1 MSRAVKYLL
10 FSIGGVVGLLLIGAV
25 AFLLLFDPNDFRDRI
40 AEETERKTGR
50 ELRIDGEIELTL
62 FPWLAIGIGKTTL
75 GNAPGF
81 ADEPFASFESARL
94 SVRVLPM
101 LLRREV
107 SIGTA
112 ELDSL
117 ELNLAIAANG
127 TTNWDDL
134 VAAGEAA
141 PAETPDAEPAGIVL
155 DIANIELRNANI
167 RYDDA
172 ANGDRYQLAD
182 VNLTSGR
189 VAAGEPV
196 PLAGGFRFELQP
208 AAISGA
214 LAFETEA
221 TFDTGAASIRLADTA
236 LEATLEGLAD
246 VPVTLVL
253 EAPVITADTANEILA
268 PGALEFEV
276 LDVEVIASIEPF
288 SYAGDPEFAAT
299 LEVAA
304 FSPRSLLE
312 RLAVE
317 MPPTADPNAFGM
329 LRLEAE
335 GMVSTAAA
343 ALTNVELAIDETV
356 VTGSLTLPLDGAG
369 TIRFDLAGDTINL
382 SRYMAPAEAQ
392 PASVEAEI
400 PVEIPVELIR
410 ALNVNGSLE
419 LAEGFLGAMRFTNV
433 DLGLT
438 SAAGRL
444 RIHPIAAELYDG
456 TYSGDIRIDASG
468 SVPTISVNEQLANVQ
483 LGALVAAMFEQENL
497 SGTINGSFVLAGR
510 GADLAAIQR
519 DLDGKLSFEL
529 NDGAYEGTD
538 LWYEVRRAYAL
549 VKQQPPPQPELPVR
563 TSFSNVRVQGPVS
576 AGVFSNPDLFAEL
589 PFMQIRGR
597 GSVDLAA
604 ATMDYRLSARVL
616 ETPELVQAASAEEIS
631 DLTKAVIPL
640 RITGP
645 LSAPKP
651 SVDIEGMLRERAE
664 QEVDKLKDRLLDKV
678 LGGDESGKDEDAE
691 ATDDGKK
698 DAEDKLK
705 ESLRNIF
712 KR

>member
-1 MSRAVKYLL
+1 
-10 FSIGGVVGLLLIGAV
+10 
-25 AFLLLFDPNDFRDRI
+25 
-40 AEETERKTGR
+40 
-50 ELRIDGEIELTL
+50 
-62 FPWLAIGIGKTTL
+62 
-75 GNAPGF
+75 
-81 ADEPFASFESARL
+81 
-94 SVRVLPM
+94 
-101 LLRREV
+101 
-107 SIGTA
+107 
-112 ELDSL
+112 
-117 ELNLAIAANG
+117 
-127 TTNWDDL
+127 
-134 VAAGEAA
+134 
-141 PAETPDAEPAGIVL
+141 
-155 DIANIELRNANI
+155 
-167 RYDDA
+167 
-172 ANGDRYQLAD
+172 
-182 VNLTSGR
+182 
-189 VAAGEPV
+189 
-196 PLAGGFRFELQP
+196 
-208 AAISGA
+208 
-214 LAFETEA
+214 
-221 TFDTGAASIRLADTA
+221 
-236 LEATLEGLAD
+236 
-246 VPVTLVL
+246 
-253 EAPVITADTANEILA
+253 
-268 PGALEFEV
+268 
-276 LDVEVIASIEPF
+276 
-288 SYAGDPEFAAT
+288 
-299 LEVAA
+299 
-304 FSPRSLLE
+304 
-312 RLAVE
+312 
-317 MPPTADPNAFGM
+317 
-329 LRLEAE
+329 
-335 GMVSTAAA
+335 
-343 ALTNVELAIDETV
+343 
-356 VTGSLTLPLDGAG
+356 
-369 TIRFDLAGDTINL
+369 
-382 SRYMAPAEAQ
+382 MAPAEAQ

-468 SVPTISVNEQLANVQ
+468 SVPTISVNEQLADVQ

-576 AGVFSNPDLFAEL
+576 DGVFSNPDLFAEL

-691 ATDDGKK
+691 AKDDGKK
-698 DAEDKLK
+698 DVEDKLK
-705 ESLRNIF
+705 ESLRDIF